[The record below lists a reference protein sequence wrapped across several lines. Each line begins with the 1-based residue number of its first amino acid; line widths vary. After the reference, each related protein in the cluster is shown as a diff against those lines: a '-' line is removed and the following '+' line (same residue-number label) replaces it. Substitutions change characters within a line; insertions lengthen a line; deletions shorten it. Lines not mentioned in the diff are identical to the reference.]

1 MDLSQI
7 VEVSMLSEQTFSVG
21 DEHTA
26 MHIGSGSQRVLAT
39 PWMITFME
47 RTARDFLIACL
58 PGGYTSVGV
67 HVDVR
72 HLAPSPVDSRVLVRV
87 EVVEVDGVK
96 VKFAVQAWDQHE
108 EIGAGHHQRVVI
120 DEARFLKRVDA
131 KR

>member
-7 VEVSMLSEQTFSVG
+7 VQVGKVSEKTFVVG

-26 MHIGSGSQRVLAT
+26 KHIGSGSQRVLAT

-47 RTARDFLIACL
+47 RTARDFLVECL

-72 HLAPSPVDSRVLVRV
+72 HLAPSPVGSRVRVRV

-96 VKFAVQAWDQHE
+96 VKFVVQAWDQHE
-108 EIGAGHHQRVVI
+108 EIGAGHHLRVVI

-131 KR
+131 KK